1 MFLTFSL
8 KHFIY
13 IPPLTLIPKDKCTGK
28 YAFATNPLL
37 SVSMSLCL

>member
-1 MFLTFSL
+1 MFLIFSL

-13 IPPLTLIPKDKCTGK
+13 IPPPTLVPKDKCTGK
-28 YAFATNPLL
+28 YAFATNCLL